1 MHVPAHY
8 ITHIGALLG
17 EMGVEPLVWLDS
29 CQASHSLLNDDSL
42 WIPKQQYEQLV
53 QRAVAIAPQPDIGLQ
68 LGNRLGIGS
77 HGLLGYGLLNCEDL
91 AQAARLL
98 DRYLVTR
105 TPFIRTA
112 IREQVSSFDIEI
124 GSSFSDPAVH
134 RSFCEVVLV
143 TLANLF
149 TVVSGQTKMSDIIK
163 AVQFDVEKPQ
173 YQHII
178 ARYLPVPHLFA
189 QKACLLQLK
198 KAWLHH
204 HFKQA
209 DAFALKQL
217 TQQFEQQLSQIRGKQ
232 KGDYKSMVLSLL
244 KQDSQHI
251 PTIVAVASILSVTPR
266 TLHRRLKEE
275 GTSFRSLLVATKKAQ
290 AEKYL
295 VESNMP
301 VEQVAWAIGYEDVA
315 NFRRAFKS
323 WLNMTPIEFRNKY
336 RSMHYSDK

>member
-1 MHVPAHY
+1 MR
-8 ITHIGALLG
+8 LNK
-17 EMGVEPLVWLDS
+17 LDQNPS
-29 CQASHSLLNDDSL
+29 TQERQTCLWHDSR
-42 WIPKQQYEQLV
+42 
-53 QRAVAIAPQPDIGLQ
+53 QR
-68 LGNRLGIGS
+68 
-77 HGLLGYGLLNCEDL
+77 H
-91 AQAARLL
+91 
-98 DRYLVTR
+98 
-105 TPFIRTA
+105 
-112 IREQVSSFDIEI
+112 
-124 GSSFSDPAVH
+124 
-134 RSFCEVVLV
+134 
-143 TLANLF
+143 
-149 TVVSGQTKMSDIIK
+149 K
-163 AVQFDVEKPQ
+163 
-173 YQHII
+173 
-178 ARYLPVPHLFA
+178 
-189 QKACLLQLK
+189 
-198 KAWLHH
+198 
-204 HFKQA
+204 
-209 DAFALKQL
+209 
-217 TQQFEQQLSQIRGKQ
+217 QFEQQLSQIRGKQ